1 MKKYI
6 FLDFNGTIIDDID
19 LCLALLN
26 QVLRKQGH
34 KEVTKEE
41 YKKYI
46 YLPCETIL

>member
-34 KEVTKEE
+34 KEVTNHRMLGKRNG
-41 YKKYI
+41 
-46 YLPCETIL
+46 